1 MNEQRNREQL
11 GKMVKAD
18 RMRLYRT
25 VDKARIAAK
34 ISRGAWDHVEQGKP
48 AKDFTLGAIEEA
60 LGWPAGRAQAVL
72 EGEGVSD
79 IERAV
84 LDSGLSPGARDAIL
98 EIVRR
103 DLAHQTKGR
112 GAL

>member
-1 MNEQRNREQL
+1 MSEQQNREQL

-34 ISRGAWDHVEQGKP
+34 VSRGSWDNVEQGKP
-48 AKDFTLGAIEEA
+48 VKDFTLGAIEEA
-60 LGWPAGRAQAVL
+60 LGWPPGRAQSVI
-72 EGEGVSD
+72 EGEAVSD
-79 IERAV
+79 FERV
-84 LDSGLSPGARDAIL
+84 VMESGLRPKARAAVL

-103 DLAHQTKGR
+103 DFAEQEEER
-112 GAL
+112 GAQ